1 MNTNAINNESVTTT
15 LSANRARA
23 DGATLSLNQGYFAR
37 RNALDWVFAVLVAAG
52 ALYAFARYNAFM
64 DVYEKGILLAAIPA
78 AVAMGWFWR
87 PLRVLMLVVAG
98 FSLLAIA
105 SYQVDGAGSLARADQ
120 VFWLKYFLSSQSA
133 ILWMSVLFFMSTIF
147 YWLGMFSSTQNGH
160 SATMELLGSRI
171 AWVAVGMALIGTMVR
186 WYESYLIGADVGHIP
201 VSNLYEV
208 FVLFCWMTA
217 AFYLYF
223 EAQYDTRALGAFVM
237 LVVSAA
243 VGFLLWYTVVREAHE
258 IQPLVPA
265 LKSWWMK
272 LHVPANFIGYGMFAL
287 AAMVSLS
294 YLIKQQAGET
304 RWYRLTPLWLLG
316 VVLCFVPIVFRKSP
330 GDVGG
335 GGYWAGYLLVS
346 GLIAAGI
353 LLGRKRIA
361 ARLPGFEVLDD
372 VMYKAI
378 AVGFAFFTIATVL
391 GALWAAEAWG
401 GYWSW
406 DPKETWALI
415 VWLNYAAWLHMR
427 LMKGLRGTVAAWWA
441 LTGLAVTTFAFLG
454 VNMFLSGLHSYGTL

>member
-1 MNTNAINNESVTTT
+1 MNTATTT
-15 LSANRARA
+15 L
-23 DGATLSLNQGYFAR
+23 TLHEGFFTR
-37 RNALDWVFAVLVAAG
+37 RNWFDWVFACLVAVGG
-52 ALYAFARYNAFM
+52 AYAFARYANYM
-64 DVYEKGILLAAIPA
+64 DVYEKGILVAAVPAAIW
-78 AVAMGWFWR
+78 VGWFWR
-87 PLRVLMLVVAG
+87 PLRTLMLSMAA
-98 FSLLAIA
+98 FSLFAIA
-105 SYQVDGAGSLARADQ
+105 LYQGSLERADT

-133 ILWMSVLFFMSTIF
+133 ILWMSVLFFMSTVF
-147 YWLGMFSSTQNGH
+147 YWIGMFSPRQGT
-160 SATMELLGSRI
+160 AMERIGSRL

-186 WYESYLIGADVGHIP
+186 WYESYLIGADIGHIP

-208 FVLFCWMTA
+208 FVLFCWLTTT
-217 AFYLYF
+217 FYLYF
-223 EAQYDTRALGAFVM
+223 EDQYDTRALGAFVM

-272 LHVPANFIGYGMFAL
+272 LHVPANFIGYGTFSL
-287 AAMVSLS
+287 SAMVAFA

-304 RWYRLTPLWLLG
+304 QWHKLTPLWLLG
-316 VVLCFVPIVFRKSP
+316 FALCFVPIAFRQRVAEAGGSYW
-330 GDVGG
+330 VG
-335 GGYWAGYLLVS
+335 YALISSV
-346 GLIAAGI
+346 IAAGI
-353 LLGRKRIA
+353 LAGRRRIA
-361 ARLPGFEVLDD
+361 SRLPSFEVLDD
-372 VMYKAI
+372 VMYKSI

-427 LMKGLRGTVAAWWA
+427 LMKGLRGTVSAWWA
-441 LTGLAVTTFAFLG
+441 LAGLAVTTFAFLG